1 LGKVTAVTDAT
12 VIFDVYVN
20 LKGDLDGTWT
30 LSKNLKRTYNKDVV
44 IRKRIVFTKEGFLK
58 KGDKN
63 FLQTKYTL

>member
-1 LGKVTAVTDAT
+1 MGKVTAVTDAT

-44 IRKRIVFTKEGFLK
+44 IRKRIVFTKESFLK